1 MATLKQI
8 KGSAIQFLAEDPVLN
23 VGTWS
28 SGGNMNTGRRQLASA
43 KNGTQSATL
52 AFGGYVTSWV
62 ANNES
67 YNGSSWTE
75 LNDLNT
81 ARYEGTGSGTQT
93 AALAIG
99 GYDGAKRGYTETWN
113 GSSWTEVNDM
123 NTARID
129 AGAGGT
135 QTSSIVFGGAKDPG
149 NTATNVTETW
159 DGSSWSEVSDLN
171 TSRTFLGG
179 AAAVNTAALAYGGT
193 SPGYHAVTEQWNGS
207 SWTEVSDL
215 NTAKGNG
222 ASYGTYTAAVLVGST
237 IPPGAGTTNVEEYNG
252 TSWSE
257 VNDVSNAVRQN
268 AGAGGTTSGISFG
281 GTPEVT
287 ATEEFSFPPVTA
299 SVLQEGQMWFNS
311 SSSTLKGYGTAAGIP
326 AATWSSGGTMN
337 TGRHAGGG
345 SGVQTAA
352 ILFGGQDPKKAQTE
366 TYDGTSFTEVNDMNT
381 ARSTLGNAGQG
392 SQTATL
398 AFGGIEPALSAKT
411 ESWNGSS
418 WTEVN
423 DLNAARGYVSGFG
436 TQTAAICANGYPPDT
451 ANVESWDGTSW
462 TEVNNTPYAYS
473 SAAGSGTQTAGLVF
487 GGYYPPVGYNT
498 ASFEFDGTNW
508 TSGGTMNT
516 GRSNLEG
523 AGTQTNT
530 LIFGGQTAPVTGKSE
545 AYDGTS
551 FTEVADLSTVIH
563 SSMPAG
569 TSGSAILSA
578 GGAPGDPTAS
588 EEFTASAA
596 VVTVTTS

>member
-1 MATLKQI
+1 MTTLKNL
-8 KGSAIQFLAEDPVLN
+8 KGTAIQFLDADPVVY
-23 VGTWS
+23 VGAWS

-99 GYDGAKRGYTETWN
+99 GYDGSKRGYTETWN

-287 ATEEFSFPPVTA
+287 ATEEFSFPPPTA
-299 SVLQEGQMWFNS
+299 TILQEGLMWFNS
-311 SSSTLKGYGTAAGIP
+311 SSSALKGYGTAAGLP
-326 AATWSSGGTMN
+326 GATWASGSN
-337 TGRHAGGG
+337 INSARSEFGGG
-345 SGVQTAA
+345 AGTQQAFL
-352 ILFGGQDPKKAQTE
+352 IFGGQP
-366 TYDGTSFTEVNDMNT
+366 SPLV
-381 ARSTLGNAGQG
+381 
-392 SQTATL
+392 
-398 AFGGIEPALSAKT
+398 ALT
-411 ESWNGSS
+411 ESYNGSS

-423 DLNAARGYVSGFG
+423 DLNAGRYYATGFG
-436 TQTAAICANGYPPDT
+436 TQTSAICASGNPGAT
-451 ANVESWDGTSW
+451 VNVESWNGSNWTETGNVNTGRWGAGSSKSSPSTSGLIAGGSTGSDTGATETWNGSAWTEVADLNTARRQVGSCGDSQTAVLIISGNPAPKVVVEQWNGTSW
-462 TEVNNTPYAYS
+462 TEVGDVGASRYGGG
-473 SAAGSGTQTAGLVF
+473 GSGTTTSALF
-487 GGYYPPVGYNT
+487 IGG
-498 ASFEFDGTNW
+498 
-508 TSGGTMNT
+508 
-516 GRSNLEG
+516 
-523 AGTQTNT
+523 
-530 LIFGGQTAPVTGKSE
+530 APDSKANE
-545 AYDGTS
+545 LWNGTS
-551 FTEVADLSTVIH
+551 WTEVADTAKYHDV
-563 SSMPAG
+563 AA
-569 TSGSAILSA
+569 SGGSGVSAIVA
-578 GGAPGDPTAS
+578 GGRGSGQDAHFTEEWTAD
-588 EEFTASAA
+588 A
-596 VVTVTTS
+596 VVSTVTTS